1 FTANG
6 HAKGMG
12 GGVDR
17 FVEGMRRPIVG
28 GPFGKVAGLIALG
41 GIAKCRSRMD
51 YDPYVSAPLLGV
63 AGISVVTH
71 GRARANMMR
80 RAIEVAERA
89 VDTRLVDVIAEI
101 PTRNAA

>member
-1 FTANG
+1 MPG
-6 HAKGMG
+6 L
-12 GGVDR
+12 
-17 FVEGMRRPIVG
+17 
-28 GPFGKVAGLIALG
+28 GKF
-41 GIAKCRSRMD
+41 RSRMD

-89 VDTRLVDVIAEI
+89 VATRLLEAIGEAVS
-101 PTRNAA
+101 TSAA